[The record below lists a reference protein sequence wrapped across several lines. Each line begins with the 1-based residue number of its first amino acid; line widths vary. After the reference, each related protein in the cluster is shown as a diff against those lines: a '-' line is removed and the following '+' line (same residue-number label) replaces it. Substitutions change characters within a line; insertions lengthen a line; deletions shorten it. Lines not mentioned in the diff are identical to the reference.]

1 MEAGVAL
8 VLGLAF
14 AAAILGPHVAGG
26 GRYLDDWWLGAY
38 IRFPRELG
46 FASAYDYLD
55 FYSGARPGAVLYWL
69 TTYDLFGFHDAWHRG
84 ASVFLAGGLAA
95 VFYELMRELRLGR
108 IDAGAIA
115 LLTIALP
122 VADSIRFWMTPAV
135 SQLCLAACA
144 AGFLLG
150 LRALRAEG
158 RSSVALHA
166 LSLALFA
173 LSLALAETMLPA
185 IGLSLLLYRTRTGW
199 RQAAAR
205 WAADLVVVGVGV
217 IHYALNTR
225 TRLLDVAP
233 GVSALDHART
243 LLDQLVTLFTS
254 TLAPFAGGR
263 GPVLAVVAA
272 VLILAAVQAARRADA
287 RRWLCAA
294 ALAAI
299 FAAAS
304 YVIYV
309 PADPSY
315 QPLSTGVGNRVN
327 IGALL
332 ALSVLA
338 FAVVRLAGGLVPGRW
353 PRAAVTMALFAVLLT
368 TALGRLQDDRELWA
382 AAASEQDRVLTA
394 LHRALPRPPA
404 GSSLLVL
411 GAPGVVTR
419 FGRIGHERVNQPV
432 PVFSTWWSST
442 SPRSSATTGRIS
454 PPTRSGRSSRR
465 SSSAARTTS
474 TSSAST
480 ACATRWP
487 TGGCTRST
495 SRRRARSA
503 STTKPSASAPPAT
516 ARRSAMTCRSS
527 ARPGRT
533 ARAGRF
539 ALATALVALA
549 LAGCGERAADDDGP
563 REAAAAFLQRLATG
577 DVRGLCRSMSAAA
590 VAELARDFGGS
601 SCPET
606 AKAAARYVATARGLR
621 SAIEEATILPTLDVP
636 LSPAPQR
643 PGATTTA
650 LRLVID
656 DPVLGTRQALDVRLV
671 LAAGR
676 WRVDSGVNALFT
688 LARAREP
695 RAAG

>member
-1 MEAGVAL
+1 MGRQSGALSPRVEGGIAL
-8 VLGLAF
+8 VLALGC
-14 AAAILGPHVAGG
+14 AAAMLGPHVTGG

-55 FYSGARPGAVLYWL
+55 FYSGARPGSVLYWL
-69 TTYDLFGFHDAWHRG
+69 GTYDVFGFHDGWHRG

-95 VFYELMRELRLGR
+95 VFYGLMRELRLGR

-115 LLTIALP
+115 LLTLALP

-150 LRALRAEG
+150 LRALRVEG
-158 RSSVALHA
+158 RSSVVLHA

-243 LLDQLVTLFTS
+243 MLDQLVTLFTS
-254 TLAPFAGGR
+254 TLAPFVGGR
-263 GPVLAVVAA
+263 TPVLAAVAA
-272 VLILAAVQAARRADA
+272 VVVLSAVQAKRGRASAPAAAAAAGKSEAPLAHTRAVETAAGGSRARDGDPGGPRARDADAGGSRAGDGDAGGSRAGDGDAGGSRAGDGDPGGSRAGDGDAGGSRAGDGDAGGSRRAGADA

-294 ALAAI
+294 ALAVV

-315 QPLSTGVGNRVN
+315 EPLSTGVGNRVN

-338 FAVVRLAGGLVPGRW
+338 FAIVRLAGGLVPGRW
-353 PRAAVTMALFAVLLT
+353 PRAAVTIALFAVLLT
-368 TALGRLQDDRELWA
+368 AALGRLHDDRELWA
-382 AAASEQDRVLTA
+382 AAASEQDRVLDA
-394 LHRALPRPPA
+394 LHRALPQPPA
-404 GSSLLVL
+404 ESSLLVL

-419 FGRIGHERVNQPV
+419 FGRSGHERVNQPV
-432 PVFSTWWSST
+432 PVFSTWWELDVAVKLSYDRPDLAAYPIWAQQAPQLVCGAHDVYQLGLDGVRHALAYGRVYAVDVAA
-442 SPRSSATTGRIS
+442 PRAVRLDDQ
-454 PPTRSGRSSRR
+454 
-465 SSSAARTTS
+465 AE
-474 TSSAST
+474 
-480 ACATRWP
+480 CE
-487 TGGCTRST
+487 
-495 SRRRARSA
+495 
-503 STTKPSASAPPAT
+503 
-516 ARRSAMTCRSS
+516 
-527 ARPGRT
+527 RT
-533 ARAGRF
+533 AG
-539 ALATALVALA
+539 
-549 LAGCGERAADDDGP
+549 DGK
-563 REAAAAFLQRLATG
+563 TI
-577 DVRGLCRSMSAAA
+577 
-590 VAELARDFGGS
+590 
-601 SCPET
+601 
-606 AKAAARYVATARGLR
+606 RYD
-621 SAIEEATILPTLDVP
+621 LPV
-636 LSPAPQR
+636 
-643 PGATTTA
+643 
-650 LRLVID
+650 
-656 DPVLGTRQALDVRLV
+656 
-671 LAAGR
+671 
-676 WRVDSGVNALFT
+676 
-688 LARAREP
+688 
-695 RAAG
+695 